1 MEPMPA
7 KANQREGEGPGRG
20 RHHLGQGRK
29 SHLASTLPPGSSV
42 PRFFLSFVATCLRV
56 GPNDQFLEGKRRFRE
71 FGPRIWQKHQWS
83 RLEAQPGVH
92 MCPNCGH
99 MTWLCYV
106 GISAAITLEQA
117 FHFRTERKRKGD
129 NPARRVLWA
138 ACLQPCCQHLDLAG
152 MGTDTPAFLSDTG
165 EGLWRWKSLNIS
177 ILILLN

>member
-1 MEPMPA
+1 MEPTPA

-42 PRFFLSFVATCLRV
+42 PRFFISFVATCHRV

-99 MTWLCYV
+99 MTWLCSL

-129 NPARRVLWA
+129 NPARRCALGRLPSALLSAPGPRGAWA
-138 ACLQPCCQHLDLAG
+138 L
-152 MGTDTPAFLSDTG
+152 TPQLSSVTLVKAFEG
-165 EGLWRWKSLNIS
+165 ENR
-177 ILILLN
+177 